1 LPFAPFSHIWIDMS
15 RQMGTLNVVSLRH
28 ALLGLLAGSPMT
40 GYELNRKFER
50 SMLNVWPAGHS
61 QIYPELA
68 RLAEGGKIRQA
79 GSGARGKKI
88 YEITPAGL
96 DEVKAWLRTEPDHA
110 SRNPAFL
117 RVFFLWLMEPEEA
130 TAFLES
136 EALVHEAKLLEFQ
149 EIASRRTRQDD
160 EAWAFGLALE
170 WGIRYEQGILEWNEW
185 ARQQIATRTVRR
197 SR

>member
-1 LPFAPFSHIWIDMS
+1 
-15 RQMGTLNVVSLRH
+15 
-28 ALLGLLAGSPMT
+28 MT

-50 SMLNVWPAGHS
+50 SLLNVWPTGHS

-68 RLAEGGKIRQA
+68 RLSQAGLIRQA
-79 GSGARGKKI
+79 GSGPRKKKI

-96 DEVKAWLRTEPDHA
+96 DEVRALLRTEADHA

-117 RVFFLWLMEPEEA
+117 RVFFWLMEPEEA
-130 TAFLES
+130 TTFLEN
-136 EALVHEAKLLEFQ
+136 EALVHEAKLLEFR
-149 EIASRRTRQDD
+149 EIASGRRRQDG

-185 ARQQIATRTVRR
+185 ARRQIAPRAARR

>member
-1 LPFAPFSHIWIDMS
+1 
-15 RQMGTLNVVSLRH
+15 MGTLNVVSLRH

-50 SMLNVWPAGHS
+50 SLLNVWPAGHS

-68 RLAEGGKIRQA
+68 RLSEAGKIRRA
-79 GSGARGKKI
+79 GSGTRGKKI

-96 DEVKAWLRTEPDHA
+96 DEVKAWLRTEPDHG

-130 TAFLES
+130 TAFLEN
-136 EALVHEAKLLEFQ
+136 EALVHEAKLLEFE
-149 EIASRRTRQDD
+149 EIASRRKRQDD

-170 WGIRYEQGILEWNEW
+170 WGIRYEEGILEWNEW
-185 ARQQIATRTVRR
+185 ARQQIAARAARR

>member
-1 LPFAPFSHIWIDMS
+1 MS
-15 RQMGTLNVVSLRH
+15 RQMGSLGDVSLRH

-40 GYELNRKFER
+40 GYELNRRFER
-50 SMLNVWPAGHS
+50 TLLNVWSAGHG

-68 RLAEGGKIRQA
+68 RLSDAGLIRQV

-88 YEITPAGL
+88 YEITAAGL
-96 DEVKAWLRTEPDHA
+96 DEVRAWLRTEPDRS

-117 RVFFLWLMEPEEA
+117 RVFFLWLMDPADA

-136 EALVHEAKLLEFQ
+136 EALVHEAKLIELE
-149 EIASRRTRQDD
+149 EIARTRTREDD

-170 WGIRYEQGILEWNEW
+170 WGIRYEHGMLEWNAW
-185 ARQQIATRTVRR
+185 AREQIAARAV
-197 SR
+197 SHSGG

>member
-1 LPFAPFSHIWIDMS
+1 
-15 RQMGTLNVVSLRH
+15 
-28 ALLGLLAGSPMT
+28 
-40 GYELNRKFER
+40 
-50 SMLNVWPAGHS
+50 
-61 QIYPELA
+61 
-68 RLAEGGKIRQA
+68 
-79 GSGARGKKI
+79 
-88 YEITPAGL
+88 
-96 DEVKAWLRTEPDHA
+96 
-110 SRNPAFL
+110 
-117 RVFFLWLMEPEEA
+117 VFFFWLMEPEEA

-136 EALVHEAKLLEFQ
+136 ETLVHEAKLLEFH

>member
-1 LPFAPFSHIWIDMS
+1 M
-15 RQMGTLNVVSLRH
+15 SLRY

-50 SMLNVWPAGHS
+50 SLLNVWPAGYS

-68 RLAEGGKIRQA
+68 RLSEAGLIQQA

-96 DEVKAWLRTEPDHA
+96 DEVRAWLRTQPDHA

-130 TAFLES
+130 TTFLEN

-149 EIASRRTRQDD
+149 EIASGRKQQDG

-185 ARQQIATRTVRR
+185 ARRQIASWAARR